1 MDCQVESLV
10 AAKPFKSDPAR
21 QERFEQFLKDKYQG
35 GLRSTYS
42 GGSSSMSEAARARE
56 RLDFEA
62 AAEAIE
68 KAKTITA
75 ANPQLMEILAT
86 GKGQFI
92 SGGIEVVDN
101 PYL

>member
-1 MDCQVESLV
+1 
-10 AAKPFKSDPAR
+10 
-21 QERFEQFLKDKYQG
+21 
-35 GLRSTYS
+35 
-42 GGSSSMSEAARARE
+42 MSEAARARE

-92 SGGIEVVDN
+92 SGGIEVADN

>member
-1 MDCQVESLV
+1 
-10 AAKPFKSDPAR
+10 
-21 QERFEQFLKDKYQG
+21 
-35 GLRSTYS
+35 
-42 GGSSSMSEAARARE
+42 MSEVDRARE

-75 ANPQLMEILAT
+75 ANPPANQQLMEILAT

-92 SGGIEVVDN
+92 SGGIEVVDIL
-101 PYL
+101 YQ